1 MTFLKTIPF
10 YFAVLFLAACA
21 QTPEQQAEREAK
33 RVRAEQEQ
41 QVKLARECDAE
52 TADLMHEKFNP
63 PLNQTEKARKAF
75 EKRYVKKVEDPM
87 FQACYKMAWQNYKA
101 QQEIEEMRRQYENDV
116 RIGVGFGFG
125 RYCYA
130 CW

>member
-1 MTFLKTIPF
+1 MKYLSKLPLLCV
-10 YFAVLFLAACA
+10 AVLLSACA
-21 QTPEQQAEREAK
+21 ATPEQQAERDAK
-33 RVRAEQEQ
+33 RVRADQEL

-52 TADLMHEKFNP
+52 TAELMHEKFNP

-101 QQEIEEMRRQYENDV
+101 QQEIEEMRQQYENDIRV
-116 RIGVGFGFG
+116 GVGFGFG

>member
-1 MTFLKTIPF
+1 MKFSNMIPL
-10 YFAVLFLAACA
+10 YAALCLTGCLL
-21 QTPEQQAEREAK
+21 TPEQQAEREAK
-33 RVRAEQEQ
+33 RVRAEQEL
-41 QVKLARECDAE
+41 QVKLARQCDAE

-63 PLNQTEKARKAF
+63 PLNQTEKARKEF

-101 QQEIEEMRRQYENDV
+101 QQEIEEMRRYYDEDF
-116 RIGVGFGFG
+116 RFGVGIGFG
-125 RYCYA
+125 RHCYA